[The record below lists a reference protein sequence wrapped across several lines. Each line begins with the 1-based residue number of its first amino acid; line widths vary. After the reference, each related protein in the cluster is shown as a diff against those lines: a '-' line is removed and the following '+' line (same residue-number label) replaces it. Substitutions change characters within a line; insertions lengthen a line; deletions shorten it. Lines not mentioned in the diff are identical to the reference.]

1 MTNNPSLKQ
10 RRSQLQT
17 FQSKQ
22 AKDLM
27 NEFLLRYKVIFFSY
41 WPHWR
46 IIILACWFLHCSLY
60 FLSTKR
66 GFVEPYSKVLVWAI
80 IQWFFFSPKMCLWDS
95 SQHAKTRR
103 GFATGGVG
111 KEVSGSLYSTPHFQL
126 FITVVLSASMNHLF
140 FCIGDFLF
148 SHWVVKLR
156 WPFALKFFRL
166 SPQSK

>member
-1 MTNNPSLKQ
+1 
-10 RRSQLQT
+10 
-17 FQSKQ
+17 
-22 AKDLM
+22 
-27 NEFLLRYKVIFFSY
+27 
-41 WPHWR
+41 
-46 IIILACWFLHCSLY
+46 
-60 FLSTKR
+60 
-66 GFVEPYSKVLVWAI
+66 
-80 IQWFFFSPKMCLWDS
+80 MCLWDS

-166 SPQSK
+166 SPQSKEPQSACRSSWCHLCLCRTCRRFSCGFLMKEHPTISNYRIQVCLHLLSYCDHPIKPKIGFWLHLILNPPKIRC